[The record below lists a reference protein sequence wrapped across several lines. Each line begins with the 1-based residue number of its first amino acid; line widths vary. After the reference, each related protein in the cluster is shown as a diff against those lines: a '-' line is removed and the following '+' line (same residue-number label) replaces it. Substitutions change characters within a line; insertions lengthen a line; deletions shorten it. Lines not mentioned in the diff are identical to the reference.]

1 MPCGCFWRAMHQGT
15 PALKWRTDKCGS
27 NRCPS
32 GKRSGR
38 TWYLEPGLHFHTLPD
53 LATIRGYI
61 LAMDAGTPDVESR
74 KVARGVELVEDP
86 KGMAA
91 AIIQDVGGV
100 SVAHTV
106 MRGPGTAQ
114 EGEAHAMN
122 SMI

>member
-1 MPCGCFWRAMHQGT
+1 
-15 PALKWRTDKCGS
+15 
-27 NRCPS
+27 
-32 GKRSGR
+32 
-38 TWYLEPGLHFHTLPD
+38 
-53 LATIRGYI
+53 
-61 LAMDAGTPDVESR
+61 MDAGTPDAESR